1 MSTKQPSVKGNK
13 RGKKKL
19 ATSKDTPDTDEE
31 AKGPCNPIVDAFRAS
46 QISLKTTH

>member
-31 AKGPCNPIVDAFRAS
+31 GKGPCNPIVDAFRAS
-46 QISLKTTH
+46 